1 MGVISRFRDTFA
13 PEADPIR
20 SITAASERIMP
31 DDQASKQMVKRRQ
44 DWQKRAI
51 QMYSDV
57 GEIHFGVNY
66 LASAESRLRLF
77 VGKRAKPNDLP
88 QSVVLPSVAGAL
100 DRLRG
105 ADGTHAELLRML
117 AANLQVPGEGYMIG
131 RNLTSPEETWE
142 VRSPLEIQSGSQG
155 WFIKS
160 PTNDQASKVPLDL
173 KKDFVLRVWLKNPF
187 QQELADSPLRAIL
200 EPAEE
205 LLLLNRKA
213 RSIHRNR
220 IASNGVA
227 VIKSDQTRG
236 PQDSA
241 KENEGSGEDDPFLE
255 DLLDAAEATMKDE
268 TDSSA
273 YAPVILRLGKE
284 DSFEHV
290 DFAADI
296 DASHNEREERC
307 IARIAQGL
315 NIPPEVITGK
325 GDATHWNA
333 QGITDDL
340 FQMHVEPLAI
350 VMVGALTSGY
360 LWPELEANGVADA
373 RDYVVWYD
381 PTDLVTKPNQAQ
393 DAKDAHRAIVISDS
407 ALRDKLGM
415 TDKDAPED
423 DERARRLAESRG
435 AVDPALTSRLLEI
448 GIEAL
453 MGRLPAVQGETPEP
467 EPEPEPTTDP
477 DVPPEPTTEP
487 AQPEEAVTS
496 AARPRK
502 NLGAKLAAIDRDLRS
517 RLEVSFDAAMKRA
530 LERAGAVLRSKVSR
544 DGSLSAV
551 VKASANTEIAR
562 KLGRPIV
569 ASLGFDE
576 IDAMKGGFDS
586 LGPQFDAWVKSAQEQ
601 AASLV
606 PGMTPAR
613 GEALSALQAADRAKA
628 WEWARARM
636 ESLAAEKLYEPVA
649 AIIEAGEVPAVALS
663 VPNGF
668 VTETLARAGGASNLT
683 AGPNGTWL
691 TVIDGRPAG
700 GVAQGEAVM
709 AALAD
714 SGVKEEGFRWVYG
727 VSPRSKSFEAH
738 LDLDGQEFENWD
750 DPILEVQAG
759 DEWLGTSHYY
769 AGDHDGD
776 LCDFETILS
785 EPESIAASAQ

>member
-77 VGKRAKPNDLP
+77 VGRRAKPNDLP
-88 QSVVLPSVAGAL
+88 QPVVLPSVAGAL

-131 RNLTSPEETWE
+131 RNLTDPAKESWE
-142 VRSPLEIQSGSQG
+142 VRSPLEIQLLSGR
-155 WFIKS
+155 WYIKS
-160 PTNDQASKVPLDL
+160 PGNDQASKVPLEE
-173 KKDFVLRVWLKNPF
+173 KDFVLRVWLKNPF

-360 LWPELEANGVADA
+360 LWPELEANGISDA

-393 DAKDAHRAIVISDS
+393 DAKDAHRAIVISDA

-415 TDKDAPED
+415 TDLDAPED
-423 DERARRLAESRG
+423 EERARRLAESRG

-453 MGRLPAVQGETPEP
+453 MGRLPVAQGETPEP
-467 EPEPEPTTDP
+467 EPTPEPSTDP
-477 DVPPEPTTEP
+477 DEPPAPSTEP

-502 NLGAKLAAIDRDLRS
+502 NLGSKLAAIDRDLRS

-562 KLGRPIV
+562 KLGKPIV

-586 LGPQFDAWVKSAQEQ
+586 LGPQFDAWVKAAQEQ
-601 AASLV
+601 AAGLV

-628 WEWARARM
+628 WEWARAKM
-636 ESLAAEKLYEPVA
+636 EALAAEKLYEPVA

-714 SGVKEEGFRWVYG
+714 SGVKEEGFVFEYG
-727 VSPRSKSFEAH
+727 IAPRSHPFEGH
-738 LDLDGQEFENWD
+738 LGLDQQFFSNWD
-750 DPILEVQAG
+750 DPVLEVSAE
-759 DEWLGTSHYY
+759 DSWLGTTHYY
-769 AGDHDGD
+769 PGDHENCS
-776 LCDFETILS
+776 CDFSTVLT
-785 EPESIAASAQ
+785 PPPDQG